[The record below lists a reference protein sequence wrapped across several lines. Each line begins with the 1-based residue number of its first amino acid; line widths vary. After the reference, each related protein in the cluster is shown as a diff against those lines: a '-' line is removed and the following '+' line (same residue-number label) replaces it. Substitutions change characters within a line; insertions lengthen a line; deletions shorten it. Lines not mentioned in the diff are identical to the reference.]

1 MTAKAVALSK
11 ALAQAIALLRA
22 HDWQGAHAIV
32 QQHEDNPIADHL
44 HGIVH
49 RIEGD
54 LANSRYWYNKAG
66 ARFSATR
73 SIEAELSEIETSLNP
88 TV

>member
-1 MTAKAVALSK
+1 MTAKARELNT
-11 ALAQAIALLRA
+11 ALAQAIAFLRA

-32 QQHEDNPIADHL
+32 QRHEDNPIADHL

-66 ARFSATR
+66 ARFSTTR

-88 TV
+88 SL